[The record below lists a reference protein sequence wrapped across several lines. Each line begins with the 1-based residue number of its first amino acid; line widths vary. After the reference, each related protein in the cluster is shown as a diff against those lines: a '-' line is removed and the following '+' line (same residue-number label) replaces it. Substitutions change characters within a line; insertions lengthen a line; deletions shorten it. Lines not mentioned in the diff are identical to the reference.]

1 MICLIQLWLA
11 HFVGTYCLEHGRFPS
26 AARHL
31 NFQKKAPRSLS
42 AEFSTCLTP
51 LILSIPRQ
59 RFLERA
65 LVALLSGPITA
76 IHLGSALYSAQDKE
90 LSSLQDVR
98 PFSHR
103 LPLYPQLPTLNVQ
116 EATTLRLQNTPA
128 FPLVSNCFVSL
139 SAPMCL
145 NVLRTSHCCICRLE
159 TVLATSSCDADPI
172 STPNWSRKRH
182 QAQGWMA
189 TSWLWYMNM
198 YDIFCWDNPTWGRS
212 ENQRF
217 KDPLSPMFFLCW
229 FWWVLQLL
237 QPHVREEMR
246 MRTISELKIQ

>member
-11 HFVGTYCLEHGRFPS
+11 HFVGTHCLEHGRFPS

-31 NFQKKAPRSLS
+31 NFQKRARRSLS
-42 AEFSTCLTP
+42 AEFSTCLTG
-51 LILSIPRQ
+51 LILAIPGQ

-76 IHLGSALYSAQDKE
+76 IHLGSALYSTQDKE

-98 PFSHR
+98 HSATAFHR
-103 LPLYPQLPTLNVQ
+103 IPNSQPWMFRKPQLWDCKTHLPFPWNRIVLFPWVHQ
-116 EATTLRLQNTPA
+116 CASMCCEQATA
-128 FPLVSNCFVSL
+128 VF
-139 SAPMCL
+139 
-145 NVLRTSHCCICRLE
+145 CRLE

-182 QAQGWMA
+182 RAQGWMA

-198 YDIFCWDNPTWGRS
+198 CDKFCWDNPTWGRS

-217 KDPLSPMFFLCW
+217 KDPLSPMSFVCW
-229 FWWVLQLL
+229 FL
-237 QPHVREEMR
+237 
-246 MRTISELKIQ
+246 